1 MIKNLLRFRNIH
13 QKIIKL
19 YYDFKALWANFY
31 IIKILYKNAFLNKLW
46 IIDIYGSHPAI
57 TLDLS

>member
-19 YYDFKALWANFY
+19 YYDFKAFWANFY
-31 IIKILYKNAFLNKLW
+31 IIKKLYKNAFLNK
-46 IIDIYGSHPAI
+46 
-57 TLDLS
+57 

>member
-13 QKIIKL
+13 QKIITL

-31 IIKILYKNAFLNKLW
+31 IIKKLYKNAFLNK
-46 IIDIYGSHPAI
+46 
-57 TLDLS
+57 